1 MDKLQFTELDKID
14 AIVKAAVS
22 DAIDKHKK
30 LGQSI
35 SIWKDERV
43 VTLTPEQIR
52 LDLPSAK
59 PNNFKTD

>member
-43 VTLTPEQIR
+43 VTLTPEQIC
-52 LDLPSAK
+52 LDLPSGK
-59 PNNFKTD
+59 PNNFKK